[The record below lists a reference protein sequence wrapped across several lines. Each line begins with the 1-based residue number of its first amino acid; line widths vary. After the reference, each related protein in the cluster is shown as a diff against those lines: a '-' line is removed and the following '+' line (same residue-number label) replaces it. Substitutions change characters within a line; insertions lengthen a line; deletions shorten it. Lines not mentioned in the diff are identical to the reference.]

1 MSLLRRPSPSSTGG
15 YDAYKS
21 NEITTVSQGKLIVM
35 LYEGG
40 IRFLN
45 IAKENMENPRKF
57 DVVNSHILKTQEII
71 SELMTS
77 LNMEQGGKI
86 AEDLL
91 SIYVYLK
98 KRLLEANMKKDI
110 DILEEVIKHL
120 IELKNAWEEIEKSTT
135 TTPAPQAT
143 LPKVGGGFSISG

>member
-1 MSLLRRPSPSSTGG
+1 MSLSRRPSIGSASG

-40 IRFLN
+40 IRFLS
-45 IAKENMENPRKF
+45 IAKESINNPRKF
-57 DVVNSHILKTQEII
+57 DTVNSNILKTQEII

-77 LNMEQGGKI
+77 LDMDKGGKV

-98 KRLLEANMKKDI
+98 KRLLEANMKKDE
-110 DILEEVIKHL
+110 DILDEIIKHL
-120 IELKNAWEEIEKSTT
+120 TELKVAWEEIEKKAS
-135 TTPAPQAT
+135 APNAT
-143 LPKVGGGFSISG
+143 LPKVGGGLSVSG

>member
-1 MSLLRRPSPSSTGG
+1 MSLSRRPSAGTNTG

-40 IRFLN
+40 IRFLS
-45 IAKENMENPRKF
+45 IAKENINNPRKF
-57 DVVNSHILKTQEII
+57 DTVNSNILKTQEII

-77 LNMEQGGKI
+77 LDMDKGGKV

-98 KRLLEANMKKDI
+98 KRLLEANMKKDEE
-110 DILEEVIKHL
+110 ILDEIIKHL
-120 IELKNAWEEIEKSTT
+120 SELKTAWEEIEKKAS
-135 TTPAPQAT
+135 APNVA
-143 LPKVGGGFSISG
+143 LPKISGGLSVSG